1 MLGAP
6 SELRAQ
12 SSARVESS
20 ALVIATWQRPK
31 LLQNALTGV
40 RAQSRP
46 FDEVLI
52 SVRPEDSASRE
63 VIATT
68 QGLPIREILVDRP
81 SAIAARNAAM
91 DVATS
96 DICVYLDDDA
106 VPPPEWHE
114 KLVRHYEADP
124 RIGAVGGSDRIYH
137 DGQLEVGERAH
148 VGTVRPYG
156 RFIGLHHLG
165 AGEAR
170 DVDLLKGVN
179 MSIRLRYFPRLR
191 FDEHL
196 RGNGAEPH
204 EDWALSLAVKHAG
217 FRVIY
222 DPAIWVDHFEGERIG
237 VDQRSDRTGRV
248 VYDRAYNQTYAG
260 VRYLPTQRALAHIF
274 YALLVG
280 TRDQPGVLSF
290 GYRLIQ
296 PERRT
301 AVSALDHALRGRFA
315 AISCGWRCR
324 RHARIAWQKP
334 DRPGHGA

>member
-1 MLGAP
+1 VLGAP
-6 SELRAQ
+6 SELHAQ

-68 QGLPIREILVDRP
+68 QGLPIREILVNRP
-81 SAIAARNAAM
+81 SAVAARNAAM

-96 DICVYLDDDA
+96 DICAYLDDDA
-106 VPPPEWHE
+106 VPPPQWHAD
-114 KLVRHYEADP
+114 LVRHYEADP
-124 RIGAVGGSDRIYH
+124 AIGAVGGRDRIYH
-137 DGQLEVGERAH
+137 DGELEVGERAH

-204 EDWALSLAVKHAG
+204 EDWALSLAVRQAG

-237 VDQRSDRTGRV
+237 VNQRSDLTGRM
-248 VYDRAYNQTYAG
+248 VYNRAYNQTYAA
-260 VRYLPTQRALAHIF
+260 VKYLPPSRAIAHVV
-274 YALLVG
+274 YAVLVG
-280 TRDQPGVLSF
+280 SRNAPGVVSF
-290 GYRLIQ
+290 SYRLIQ
-296 PERRT
+296 REFGT
-301 AVSALDHALRGRFA
+301 AVSALNFALRGRFA
-315 AISCGWRCR
+315 GISCGWRSR
-324 RHARIAWQKP
+324 RRASR
-334 DRPGHGA
+334 